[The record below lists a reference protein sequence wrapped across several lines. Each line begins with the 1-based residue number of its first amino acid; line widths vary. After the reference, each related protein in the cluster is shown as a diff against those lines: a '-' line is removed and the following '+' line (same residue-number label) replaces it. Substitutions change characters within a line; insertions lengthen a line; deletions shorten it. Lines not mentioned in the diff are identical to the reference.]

1 MTSNHSRRE
10 FLALGL
16 AFPATGLA
24 SATDP
29 ARGPLPSVSPPS
41 PASPPKLAYRT
52 LGKTGLEV
60 TTVGF
65 GCMTT
70 SDATVIERAADLGI
84 NYFDTARVY
93 QQGNNERMVGA
104 ALKRKRKDIVL
115 STKTITRDKQGALA
129 DLETSLRELG
139 TDYVDI
145 WYLHLKNTPADVTD
159 DLLDAQ
165 RIAKQQ
171 GKIRFSGVSTHEGY
185 QELIP
190 LVAKEGTV
198 DVVLTMYN
206 FSMEK
211 AVGEAIAEASEAGI
225 GIVGMKTMAG
235 GFRRRP
241 AGPPPSRPGGPPPG
255 GPPPGGRPPRRRPE
269 PPAQLNQQGA
279 MLAALKWVIRDPNV
293 HTTIPGMQDMEQLD
307 ENLRAMAEPY
317 GPAEEKL
324 LARQLELI
332 TPLYCRTCGKC
343 RATCAKGLPVADILR
358 YLSYADGYG
367 QFALAREQYATLP
380 RELADVRCRDCERCT
395 VDCPYGVQVA
405 ARLSRAQELFA

>member
-1 MTSNHSRRE
+1 MKTNPSRRE
-10 FLALGL
+10 FLAFGL
-16 AFPATGLA
+16 AVPATGLA
-24 SATDP
+24 SATDLATRSFQP
-29 ARGPLPSVSPPS
+29 VSQPL
-41 PASPPKLAYRT
+41 PASPVKLAYRT
-52 LGKTGLEV
+52 LGKTGLKV

-70 SDATVIERAADLGI
+70 SDGTVVERAADLGI

-104 ALKRKRKDIVL
+104 ALKGKRKDIIL
-115 STKTITRDKQGALA
+115 STKSISRDKQGALA
-129 DLETSLRELG
+129 DLDTSLRELG

-159 DLLDAQ
+159 DLLEAQ

-190 LVAKEGTV
+190 MLAKKGLM

-211 AVGEAIAEASEAGI
+211 AVGEAIAEASKAGI

-241 AGPPPSRPGGPPPG
+241 AGPPPSGPGAPPPG
-255 GPPPGGRPPRRRPE
+255 GPRPGGRPPRPRPE
-269 PPAQLNQQGA
+269 PPAQLKQEGA
-279 MLAALKWVIRDPNV
+279 MLAALKWVVQNPNV

-324 LARQLELI
+324 LAQQLEFI

-343 RATCAKGLPVADILR
+343 DATCAKGLPVADILR

-367 QFALAREQYATLP
+367 QFALAREEYAKLP
-380 RELADVRCRDCERCT
+380 RELADVRCRDCGQCT
-395 VDCPYGVQVA
+395 VECPYGVQVA
-405 ARLSRAQELFA
+405 TRLSRAQELFA